1 MSFTIHPDLSVFI
14 HRLPKTETHLHIEG
28 ALPWELLHALDSKRF
43 SAPPASW
50 EDDFR
55 FTSFA
60 HFEEELLRMALP
72 FFTSVERYAQAAGVV
87 LRRLFE
93 EENVRYLETSF
104 ASGAI
109 EFSKLDGQAVARA
122 IKAAA
127 PEGMEVR
134 VFMGIHHNGYHGGSR
149 SFIEAS
155 LEWPEL
161 DGIDLHGPETIPL
174 EPWTADFW
182 SRARAAGKM
191 TKAHAGEFDGP
202 DFVERVLGELGVKR
216 IQHGVRAAESPALLE
231 RMASEGVVCDVCPIS
246 NVKLGVVPGFGAHPL
261 PAMLQ
266 AGVRCTVS
274 TDDPLSFGN
283 RLHEEYLMLARIHG
297 FTVSDLAGLAAN
309 GFEVALLD
317 EAVKGKFLSEIEH
330 LKTEFSP

>member
-1 MSFTIHPDLSVFI
+1 MFSALQTDLQAFI
-14 HRLPKTETHLHIEG
+14 KRLPKTETHLHIEG
-28 ALPWELLHALDSKRF
+28 ALPWELLRALESKRF
-43 SAPPASW
+43 SAPPSSW
-50 EDDFR
+50 ADDFR

-60 HFEEELLRMALP
+60 HFEEELLKMALP
-72 FFTSVERYAQAAGVV
+72 FFTSAERYGQAAEVI

-93 EENVRYLETSF
+93 EENVHYLEISF

-109 EFSKLDGQAVARA
+109 EFSRLDGQAVARS

-127 PEGMEVR
+127 PEGMNVR
-134 VFMGIHHNGYHGGSR
+134 VFMGIHHNGYHKGSR

-174 EPWTADFW
+174 EPWTADLW
-182 SRARAAGKM
+182 SRARAAGKV
-191 TKAHAGEFDGP
+191 TKAHAGEFEGP
-202 DFVERVLGELGVKR
+202 EFVERVLDELGVTR
-216 IQHGVRAAESPALLE
+216 IQHGVRAAENPALLE
-231 RMASEGVVCDVCPIS
+231 RMASEGIVCDVCPIS
-246 NVKLGVVPGFGAHPL
+246 NVKLGVVPGFEAHPL
-261 PAMLQ
+261 PAMLR

-283 RLHEEYLMLARIHG
+283 RLHEEYLMLARTHG

-309 GFEVALLD
+309 GFQVALLD
-317 EAVKGKFLSEIEH
+317 EAVKARFLSAIEDV
-330 LKTEFSP
+330 KTEFSP